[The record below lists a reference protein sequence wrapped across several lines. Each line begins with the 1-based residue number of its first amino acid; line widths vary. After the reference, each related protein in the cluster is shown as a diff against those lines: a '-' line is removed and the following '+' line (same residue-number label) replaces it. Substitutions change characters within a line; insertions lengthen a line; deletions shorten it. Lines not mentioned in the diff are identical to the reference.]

1 VSNKISK
8 RVGEVELKVA
18 DLPQELKTKIAELF
32 KLNGAKRAGRP
43 NILQV
48 LQDRGHDPH
57 KIMLEIIFLHF
68 IEKYSLEKVAERVQ
82 SKYGVETT
90 KMTISNLITALDKAG
105 LLGSILDYAQTKV
118 ERKVRLW
125 WVDEEGRYHSDVD
138 YIESWLERHRHT
150 LKMKV
155 IQTHLRY
162 LEEIVNELKKL
173 PHEWNEDDI
182 ARFLNMKY
190 EYYKKTIQELAQ
202 KNHKGFYG
210 KLTEKELDDRAR
222 ENTRK
227 YLVTIRRFLMWVG
240 RSDLAVK
247 FGHSEWKREY
257 ALIDYISLEEW
268 KKIEASEL
276 FTSEEI
282 LLLKLHITVGCREGH
297 KERSGLSGLRWSK
310 INWKTNR
317 IDVYESKVK
326 GGLIWQG
333 CSLELFWPDL
343 PEQLKNAKRKNDSDF
358 IVDSLMGF
366 NSLNQVVEWYS
377 SMNERLTKVL
387 GRHYRMHFNRKT
399 HAIWLIEADVAL
411 EVIAG
416 KPSQAFFG
424 VGWEDVQVLLQHYGT
439 FTEQKVRRELA
450 KVQASVQARLT
461 SA

>member
-1 VSNKISK
+1 VSGKTPK

-18 DLPQELKTKIAELF
+18 DLPQELKTEIAELF

-57 KIMLEIIFLHF
+57 KIVLEIIFLHF
-68 IEKYSLEKVAERVQ
+68 IEKYSLERAAERIQ
-82 SKYGVETT
+82 NKYGVETT

-105 LLGSILDYAQTKV
+105 LLSSILDYAQTKV

-125 WVDEEGRYHSDVD
+125 WVDEEGRYHSDID
-138 YIESWLERHRHT
+138 YVESWLERHRHT
-150 LKMKV
+150 LKQKV

-162 LEEIVNELKKL
+162 LAEIVNELKKL

-182 ARFLNMKY
+182 ARFLNAKY
-190 EYYKKTIQELAQ
+190 EYYKKAILQRAQE
-202 KNHKGFYG
+202 NHKGFYS

-240 RSDLAVK
+240 RADLAVK

-257 ALIDYISLEEW
+257 ALIDYISIEEW
-268 KKIEASEL
+268 QKIEASEL
-276 FTSEEI
+276 FTPEEI

-310 INWKTNR
+310 INWKSNT

-326 GGLIWQG
+326 GGLIWHG
-333 CSLELFWPDL
+333 CCS
-343 PEQLKNAKRKNDSDF
+343 RHS
-358 IVDSLMGF
+358 
-366 NSLNQVVEWYS
+366 
-377 SMNERLTKVL
+377 VL
-387 GRHYRMHFNRKT
+387 
-399 HAIWLIEADVAL
+399 
-411 EVIAG
+411 
-416 KPSQAFFG
+416 
-424 VGWEDVQVLLQHYGT
+424 
-439 FTEQKVRRELA
+439 
-450 KVQASVQARLT
+450 ARLARAT
-461 SA
+461 QGSL